1 MIELKS
7 ENSASVPAGMETV
20 YTGAFPPEERR
31 PWSDL
36 LRRADSDPRFSL
48 YTIMS
53 DGIPAGLITVWNLG
67 IARYVEH
74 FAIDPAMRGAGI
86 GQDVIKKIISMPGA
100 PVVLEVE
107 SESTG
112 DTARRRIGFYTR
124 AGLTAH
130 HLFSYIQPPYAP
142 GLPEVPLTLMTSS
155 PLPLDDITALLHRE
169 IYGKIQ
175 DDKS

>member
-7 ENSASVPAGMETV
+7 EKSATIPARMETI
-20 YTGAFPPEERR
+20 YTEAFPPEERR
-31 PWSDL
+31 LWSDI
-36 LRRADSDPRFSL
+36 LRLADNDQRFHF

-53 DGIPAGLITVWNLG
+53 DDRPAGLITVWHLG
-67 IARYVEH
+67 LARYVEH

-107 SESTG
+107 PESAG

-124 AGLTAH
+124 AGLSAH
-130 HLFSYIQPPYAP
+130 HSFSYIQPPYGP
-142 GLPEVPLTLMTSS
+142 GLPEVPLTLMTSA
-155 PLPLDDITALLHRE
+155 PLPLDEVSALLHRE
-169 IYGKIQ
+169 IYGKNTE
-175 DDKS
+175 